1 MRTIQVILQTD
12 STDSIEFISND
23 IRQELWCC
31 STWFEPELIKINE
44 IKEYFNFCPNCEADM
59 RGDDNETD

>member
-1 MRTIQVILQTD
+1 MRTIQVILQTN

-23 IRQELWCC
+23 ICQELWCC

-44 IKEYFNFCPNCEADM
+44 IKEYFNFCPNCGAKM
-59 RGDDNETD
+59 RIDND

>member
-44 IKEYFNFCPNCEADM
+44 IKEYLNFCSNCGAKMEK
-59 RGDDNETD
+59 